1 MSDSVRFT
9 LSMSEE
15 SDKRLDDLADTL
27 NTSKAGVMRQGLKAI
42 DFLTKEARKVGRS
55 LLKAKA
61 AMNLT
66 SPSCLSIKEVVCL
79 GRRKI

>member
-42 DFLTKEARKVGRS
+42 DFLTKEARKGRAIVIKS
-55 LLKAKA
+55 ESGDELDITELL
-61 AMNLT
+61 
-66 SPSCLSIKEVVCL
+66 ID
-79 GRRKI
+79 